1 MFALSLSIYIYI
13 LIHTCICMYTY
24 IYIYIHRQKKKRVLL
39 HRKMSKK
46 RPGGTVCTCNAR
58 TRVQLGPHAA
68 TMIVWRELVNGQ
80 EELHIA
86 NLCTTPCPGSRESR
100 AI

>member
-1 MFALSLSIYIYI
+1 
-13 LIHTCICMYTY
+13 MYTY